1 MISALI
7 VEDSRLARL
16 ELRSQ
21 LADIKQIEVI
31 GEAPNIAEAMKIAE
45 SKKPTL
51 LFLDVDL
58 PDGNGFELL
67 ASLDYAPKVIFTTAF
82 EEFALK
88 AFEKNAVDYLLK
100 PYTQQRLVRAIE
112 RLSIEKEMENRSN
125 DEGEPM
131 SLESR
136 FFVKEG
142 RQCWLITLEKVER
155 FEALGNYTQVYF
167 EQNKTV
173 VYRTLAQIEA
183 RLPTQH
189 FFRASRSHIVQL
201 SMIDSVDLC
210 STGGL
215 ELTMCSGE
223 KVAVSRRQS
232 SLFKNLLAL

>member
-112 RLSIEKEMENRSN
+112 RLSIEKETALQRH
-125 DEGEPM
+125 
-131 SLESR
+131 R
-136 FFVKEG
+136 FTF
-142 RQCWLITLEKVER
+142 I
-155 FEALGNYTQVYF
+155 
-167 EQNKTV
+167 
-173 VYRTLAQIEA
+173 I
-183 RLPTQH
+183 
-189 FFRASRSHIVQL
+189 
-201 SMIDSVDLC
+201 
-210 STGGL
+210 
-215 ELTMCSGE
+215 
-223 KVAVSRRQS
+223 
-232 SLFKNLLAL
+232 